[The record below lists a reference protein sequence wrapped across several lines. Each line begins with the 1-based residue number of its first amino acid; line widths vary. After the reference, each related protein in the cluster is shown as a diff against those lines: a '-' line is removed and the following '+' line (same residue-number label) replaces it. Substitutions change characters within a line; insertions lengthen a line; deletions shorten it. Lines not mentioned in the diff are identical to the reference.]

1 MEFPLM
7 SDTSNEPA
15 PEVLKLAY
23 KAFKKRLKLTSLD
36 NQSKV
41 GKNPLTGG
49 NWGVEAIVPPDQYPR
64 EVWDAL
70 VKQGKLK
77 YYKDGL
83 YSLGQP

>member
-1 MEFPLM
+1 M
-7 SDTSNEPA
+7 SDAANTPD
-15 PEVLKLAY
+15 PEVLKQAY

-64 EVWDAL
+64 DVWDAL

-77 YYKDGL
+77 YYKDGM
-83 YSLGQP
+83 YSMGQP